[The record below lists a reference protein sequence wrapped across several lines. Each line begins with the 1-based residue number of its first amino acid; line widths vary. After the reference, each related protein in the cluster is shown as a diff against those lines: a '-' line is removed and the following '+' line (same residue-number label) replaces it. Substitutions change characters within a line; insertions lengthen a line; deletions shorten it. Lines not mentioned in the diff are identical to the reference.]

1 MRHRRRQRGA
11 VLLILLTVV
20 GLGAATLLIGAL
32 GKQRIE
38 AARERRTLDTLAQAN
53 EALLGFAASNGRLPR
68 PAGSAL
74 DGRENPLDC
83 DSEAACTG
91 FLPWVT
97 LGVAGSDSWG
107 KLLRYSVTPLL
118 TKAPIQSRSAVATK
132 TVRTRQAGGRWRY
145 MEGQESCDLNAQCLP
160 FVLYSSGKN
169 NFGTSA
175 AGVAQ
180 PNTARGNLDEA
191 ANQAA
196 TVQFIDR
203 VASDDAAQPGGQFD
217 DLLRWVPLRTL
228 YFRMR
233 AARNLP

>member
-1 MRHRRRQRGA
+1 MRLRRRQRGA

-38 AARERRTLDTLAQAN
+38 AARERRTLDALELAS
-53 EALLGFAASNGRLPR
+53 EALLGFAATNGRLPR
-68 PAGSAL
+68 PAAAAL
-74 DGRENPLDC
+74 DGRENPAAC

-107 KLLRYSVTPLL
+107 KLLRYSVTPAL
-118 TKAPIQSRSAVATK
+118 TMAPIQSVSAVATK
-132 TVRTRQAGGRWRY
+132 TVRRRQPGGRWRY
-145 MEGQESCDLNAQCLP
+145 LGGQENCDVSAQCLP
-160 FVLYSSGKN
+160 FVLYSNGKN

-175 AGVAQ
+175 AGVSQ

-191 ANQAA
+191 GNQAA

-203 VASDDAAQPGGQFD
+203 AASDNATQPGGQFD